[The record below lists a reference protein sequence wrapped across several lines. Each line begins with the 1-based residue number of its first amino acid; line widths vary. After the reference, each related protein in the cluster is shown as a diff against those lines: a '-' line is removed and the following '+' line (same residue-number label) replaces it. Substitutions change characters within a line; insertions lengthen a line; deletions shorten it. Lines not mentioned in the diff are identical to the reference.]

1 MKNGYTVHDQST
13 APVAAQELLQA
24 AVTHYGFVPNA
35 IGAMAESPVTLNA
48 YLTLDALAGKT
59 GFSDLERHVI
69 LLAVTRELECPYCVA
84 AHSAFA
90 KMAAVSDK
98 TVERLR
104 GGEPLDDPR
113 QAALQDFVTILVRR
127 QGNVSDR
134 EISAFLAHGYRRGHV
149 LELILLI
156 ASKII
161 AVYCNRIMGTDLD
174 EVLAAERWN
183 RRPDHADGPMKSS
196 NESGGVSCAH

>member
-1 MKNGYTVHDQST
+1 MKNGYTIHDQST
-13 APVAAQELLQA
+13 APAAAQELLRA

-48 YLTLDALAGKT
+48 YLALDALAGKT

-84 AHSAFA
+84 VHSAFA
-90 KMAAVSDK
+90 KMAAVPEK
-98 TVERLR
+98 TVQRLR

-113 QAALQDFVTILVRR
+113 QAALQKFVAALVHK
-127 QGNVSDR
+127 QGHVSDK
-134 EISAFLAHGYRRGHV
+134 EIAVFLMSGYKRWHV
-149 LELILLI
+149 LELVLLI
-156 ASKII
+156 ANKMI

-174 EVLAAERWN
+174 KALAAERWN
-183 RRPDHADGPMKSS
+183 KVA
-196 NESGGVSCAH
+196 